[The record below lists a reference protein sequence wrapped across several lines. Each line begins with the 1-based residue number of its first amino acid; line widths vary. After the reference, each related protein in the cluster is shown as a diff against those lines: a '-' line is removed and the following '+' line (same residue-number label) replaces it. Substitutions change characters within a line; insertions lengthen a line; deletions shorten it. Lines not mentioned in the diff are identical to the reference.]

1 MRWGDVLSLL
11 GILLVLL
18 LVLAASYLVS
28 RWAGDRKSTRLN
40 SSH

>member
-28 RWAGDRKSTRLN
+28 RWAGKS
-40 SSH
+40 

>member
-28 RWAGDRKSTRLN
+28 RWAGQMGQGGRSA
-40 SSH
+40 